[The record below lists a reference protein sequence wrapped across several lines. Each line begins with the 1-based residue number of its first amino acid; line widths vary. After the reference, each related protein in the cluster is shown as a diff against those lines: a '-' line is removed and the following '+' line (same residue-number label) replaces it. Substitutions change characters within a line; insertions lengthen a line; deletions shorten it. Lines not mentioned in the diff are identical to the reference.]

1 MPRDAQPIPYPPPGS
16 QRAEARTTRIRI
28 RIGGTWYNGS
38 TQRWSRLPDGAWACW
53 LCYQADPE
61 HPTIATVWGWYAFD
75 SESIVPIR

>member
-16 QRAEARTTRIRI
+16 RRAEPRVSQVRIRI
-28 RIGGTWYNGS
+28 DGIWRHGHI
-38 TQRWSRLPDGAWACW
+38 QRWSRLPDGAWACW

-61 HPTIATVWGWYAFD
+61 HPTIAPVWGWYRYD